1 VSPNPS
7 RSATFD
13 PTDANVSINVN
24 RVNMGCRRL
33 SRRDKRTNKVA
44 NQLQTKKPALLSIVI
59 ALTTTAALTW
69 FLYSS
74 QPSSISSASTPLPV
88 ETTPYKKQPFY
99 LRSAEFL
106 GYIAAENDSLIGFEV
121 SGTIIDL
128 PANPGDRVD
137 QGDVLAILDT
147 KRREALLQ
155 ARQAEVRRVAAE
167 LELARLQAT
176 RLDDLHDDGLASQ
189 QDFDEARFR
198 AEALE
203 ATLAS
208 VEANAES
215 SRLDIERSRLRA
227 PFAGVVANQLVE
239 TGAVVTPSMPV
250 LHLVSEGALEAH
262 VGVPQSIVPTL
273 NVGQP
278 YELHTKN
285 RRIDARLR
293 AIRQDIDPATLTV
306 GAIFDPIDDLDLL
319 DGQTVTLKLEER
331 VEADGGWLP
340 LDALTEGSRGL
351 WSVLVVNAE
360 VEGHIARRESVEV
373 LYSRDN
379 RVFVR
384 GTLPDSALVIS
395 GGLQRLSPGTI
406 VDPLGR

>member
-1 VSPNPS
+1 MKRP
-7 RSATFD
+7 RS
-13 PTDANVSINVN
+13 
-24 RVNMGCRRL
+24 
-33 SRRDKRTNKVA
+33 SRRDKRNHTVA
-44 NQLQTKKPALLSIVI
+44 NLLHTNKPALLGIVI
-59 ALTTTAALTW
+59 ALATTGALTW

-74 QPSSISSASTPLPV
+74 KPSSISATSTPLPV
-88 ETTPYKKQPFY
+88 ATTPFKTQPFY
-99 LRSAEFL
+99 MRSADFL

-121 SGTIIDL
+121 AGTIIDL
-128 PANPGDRVD
+128 PANPGDRVN
-137 QGDVLAILDT
+137 QGDVLAVLDT
-147 KRREALLQ
+147 ERREALVQ
-155 ARQAEVRRVAAE
+155 VRQAEVRRVAAE
-167 LELARLQAT
+167 VELANLQAT
-176 RLDDLHDDGLASQ
+176 RLGNLHDDGLASE

-203 ATLAS
+203 AALAS
-208 VEANAES
+208 AKANAES

-227 PFAGVVANQLVE
+227 PFNGVIANQLVE

-250 LHLVSEGALEAH
+250 LHVVSDGALEARI
-262 VGVPQSIVPTL
+262 GVPQSILPSL
-273 NVGQP
+273 NIGQT
-278 YELHTKN
+278 YQLHAGD
-285 RRIDARLR
+285 RRFDARLR

-306 GAIFDPIDDLDLL
+306 GAIFDFIDSLDLL

-331 VEADGGWLP
+331 VEAEGGWLP
-340 LDALTEGSRGL
+340 LDALSEGSRGL

-360 VEGHIARRESVEV
+360 VEGNVARRESVEV
-373 LYSRDN
+373 IYSRGN